1 MKYKPLGNTG
11 LYVSEL
17 TLGAMTFA
25 DEKSEYGKLIGSTG
39 QEAATRMVD
48 LSLEAGV
55 NFFDTANMYS
65 FGQSEEMLAK
75 ALGDRRK
82 DIVLATKVFFPFGQK
97 PNALGLSRLSIMRE
111 VEASLK
117 RLNTDWIDLYQVHQ
131 WDRTTPIEETLRALD
146 DLVRQGKVRYIG
158 LSNFAAWQIAKA
170 DAMARAMGT
179 ERFISVQA
187 YYSLAGRD
195 LEHEILPA
203 AKDLGLGTMIW
214 SPLAGGFLSGKFTR
228 ESEGEGRRTTFDFPP
243 LDREKAYD
251 IVDELKKIADAHDA
265 TVAQIALAWLLHKDG
280 VTTVIMG
287 ATKEQ
292 QLVDNLKSADIALSD
307 DEMKT
312 LDEVSAVAPM
322 YPHWMGGGAAYRGM
336 DPMARF
342 VRD

>member
-1 MKYKPLGNTG
+1 MKYKPLGNSG

-17 TLGAMTFA
+17 TLGAMTFS
-25 DEKSEYGKLIGSTG
+25 DENSQFGRMIGAAG
-39 QEAATRMVD
+39 QELTNRMVD
-48 LSLEAGV
+48 LSLDAGV

-65 FGQSEEMLAK
+65 FGESEKMLGK

-82 DIVLATKVFFPFGQK
+82 DVILATKVWFPFGQK
-97 PNALGLSRLSIMRE
+97 PNDLGLSRLAIMRE
-111 VEASLK
+111 VEDSLK

-158 LSNFAAWQIAKA
+158 LSNFTAWQIAKA
-170 DAMARAMGT
+170 DGLARAMGT

-203 AKDLGLGTMIW
+203 VKDLGLGTMIW

-251 IVDELKKIADAHDA
+251 IVDELKKIAAAHKA
-265 TVAQIALAWLLHKDG
+265 TAAQIALAWLLHKDG

-292 QLVDNLKSADIALSD
+292 QLVDNLKSADITLSD
-307 DEMKT
+307 DEMKR

-342 VRD
+342 VKD